1 MVGRMKK
8 MWRGL
13 WRPSFATIT
22 AFALL
27 LPACSSA
34 PDSPEGQIRALI
46 ARAEKAAEEK
56 DIATLKGMISD
67 DYSDRQGQDKQLV
80 VRVVSYH
87 FLRSKTI
94 HLLTQIA
101 KIDLQDAKHADVT
114 VFLAMAGRAIQ
125 GFDQVSRL
133 RADLYRIDFSVS
145 AEKPKDWKVTRAE
158 WRPAEMEDLGA
169 PE

>member
-1 MVGRMKK
+1 MRIGWSR
-8 MWRGL
+8 WGL
-13 WRPSFATIT
+13 RARRVAVVFVA
-22 AFALL
+22 ALL
-27 LPACSSA
+27 LPACSST
-34 PDSPEGQIRALI
+34 PDSPEAEIRALI

-56 DIATLKGMISD
+56 DIATLKEMISD
-67 DYSDRQGQDKQLV
+67 DYSDQQGQDKQMII
-80 VRVVSYH
+80 RVVSYH
-87 FLRSKTI
+87 LLRSKTI
-94 HLLTQIA
+94 HLLTQVA
-101 KIDLQDAKHADVT
+101 KIDLQDTKHADVT
-114 VFLAMAGRAIQ
+114 IFLAMAGRAIQ